1 MATKKTAP
9 PRASAAKAKK
19 PGKAPPVSIETAWQ
33 DLEAKLRNTLG
44 QNAAGQHPADL
55 EPMHMTFEHAPDLS
69 SLLPEDY
76 QRFVEAL
83 GYRWVSTGK
92 KGLSFLPPRWRLQ
105 ASQGMGDPGR
115 QWTTVR
121 EEREAGQH
129 TYRFVMF
136 ASEDLNDVNGY
147 CFGRSAHDDALVVW
161 SVEDSLPTLELG
173 PFSPWLTKKLAALS
187 KGASTKP
194 SGKKVPSLGDPLGL
208 MQESLG
214 GAAAKARDQGAAAIL
229 GTFPRDTKDIF
240 LMGRKLGVVP
250 ELIGEFSELERLTL
264 KHAQLTQV
272 SGALSRL
279 TKLKQLDLAW
289 NPKLETL
296 PPELG
301 QLEGLESL
309 NLDNTGVRALPKVVG
324 QLTRLRYLGLKAT
337 PMTTLPPWLSR
348 MSSLKNLDL
357 YQTSL
362 PPEEVEALRQAL
374 PECNV
379 GFRT

>member
-1 MATKKTAP
+1 MASKSKKTAP
-9 PRASAAKAKK
+9 SRAAA
-19 PGKAPPVSIETAWQ
+19 APVPIETAWQ
-33 DLEAKLRNTLG
+33 DLEAKLKDTLG
-44 QNAAGQHPADL
+44 ENAVGQYPAEL
-55 EPMHMTFEHAPDLS
+55 EPMHMTFEHEPDLS
-69 SLLPEDY
+69 ALLPEAY

-83 GYRWVSTGK
+83 GYRWVTTGK
-92 KGLSFLPPRWRLQ
+92 KGLGFLPPRWRIQ
-105 ASQGMGDPGR
+105 ASQGMGEPGR

-129 TYRFVMF
+129 DYRFVMF

-147 CFGRSAHDDALVVW
+147 CFGRSTSGDACVVW

-173 PFSPWLTKKLAALS
+173 PFAPWLKKKLAALS
-187 KGASTKP
+187 KGAAPKP
-194 SGKKVPSLGDPLGL
+194 AGKKAPALGDPLGL
-208 MQESLG
+208 VQESLG
-214 GAAAKARDQGAAAIL
+214 EAAAKARDQGAAAIL
-229 GTFPRDTKDIF
+229 ETFPRDTKDLF
-240 LMGRKLGVVP
+240 LMGRRLGVIP
-250 ELIGEFSELERLTL
+250 ELIGEFSELERLTV
-264 KHAQLTQV
+264 KHAHLLQV

-309 NLDNTGVRALPKVVG
+309 NLDNTGVRALPETLG
-324 QLTRLRYLGLKAT
+324 QLTRLKYLGLKAT

-348 MSSLKNLDL
+348 LSSLKHLDL
-357 YQTSL
+357 HQTDL
-362 PPEEVEALRQAL
+362 PPAEVEALRQAL
-374 PECNV
+374 PGCNV